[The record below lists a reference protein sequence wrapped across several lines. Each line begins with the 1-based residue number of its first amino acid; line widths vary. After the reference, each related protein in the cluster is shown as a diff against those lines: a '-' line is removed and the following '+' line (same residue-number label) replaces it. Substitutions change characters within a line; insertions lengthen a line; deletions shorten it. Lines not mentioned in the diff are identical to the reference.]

1 MIALMR
7 FLIVISFLL
16 AFGCSNGGP
25 QKSSPSAKSQ
35 VGENLKVAALELS
48 IQGMTCTGCEQT
60 IQSALGS
67 LKGVKQ
73 VKANYRNGKA
83 YVEFVPAIGDTIR
96 MSESITSSGYALASI
111 KSIPLDS
118 LRLNQ

>member
-1 MIALMR
+1 MR
-7 FLIVISFLL
+7 FLIVVCFLI

-25 QKSSPSAKSQ
+25 QKKTADVKAPAE
-35 VGENLKVAALELS
+35 ENLKMAALELS

-60 IQSALGS
+60 IQSGLS
-67 LKGVKQ
+67 SVKGVKQ

-83 YVEFVPAIGDTIR
+83 YVEIIPGVADTTRIK
-96 MSESITSSGYALASI
+96 ESITSSGYVLAGI

-118 LRLNQ
+118 VRLKQ